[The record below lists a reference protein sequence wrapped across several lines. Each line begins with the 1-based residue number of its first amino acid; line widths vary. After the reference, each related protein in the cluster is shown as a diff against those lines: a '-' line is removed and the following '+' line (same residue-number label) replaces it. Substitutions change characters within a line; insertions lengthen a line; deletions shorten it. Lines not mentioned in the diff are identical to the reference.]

1 VGAHHDRAA
10 EDSARDAVGRDEPVS
25 DESADDGL
33 YVIRSFS
40 NDMEA
45 SLAEAVLEANGI
57 PSTRISDDAAGMMP
71 WLHSLHPIRLMVRR
85 EDVEIAVALLDGG
98 SPTEPPPD

>member
-1 VGAHHDRAA
+1 MADK
-10 EDSARDAVGRDEPVS
+10 DD
-25 DESADDGL
+25 DDGL

-40 NDMEA
+40 NDVDA

-57 PSTRISDDAAGMMP
+57 PSTRISDDAGGMMP

-85 EDVEIAVALLDGG
+85 ADVEIAVSLLDGETPNEA
-98 SPTEPPPD
+98 SQD

>member
-1 VGAHHDRAA
+1 MSD
-10 EDSARDAVGRDEPVS
+10 DSADE
-25 DESADDGL
+25 GL

-57 PSTRISDDAAGMMP
+57 PSTRISDDAGGMMP

-85 EDVEIAVALLDGG
+85 EDVEVAVTLLDGG
-98 SPTEPPPD
+98 SPTEPSPD

>member
-1 VGAHHDRAA
+1 MA
-10 EDSARDAVGRDEPVS
+10 EEDD
-25 DESADDGL
+25 DDGL

-40 NDMEA
+40 NDVDA

-57 PSTRISDDAAGMMP
+57 PSTRISDDAGGMMP

-85 EDVEIAVALLDGG
+85 ADVEIAVSLLDGN
-98 SPTEPPPD
+98 TPDETSQD

>member
-1 VGAHHDRAA
+1 M
-10 EDSARDAVGRDEPVS
+10 S
-25 DESADDGL
+25 DQGEDDGL

-40 NDMEA
+40 NDLDA

-57 PSTRISDDAAGMMP
+57 PSTRISDDAGGMMP

-85 EDVEIAVALLDGG
+85 EDVELAVSLLDGG
-98 SPTEPPPD
+98 SPTES

>member
-1 VGAHHDRAA
+1 M
-10 EDSARDAVGRDEPVS
+10 S
-25 DESADDGL
+25 DESADGGL

-40 NDMEA
+40 NDMDA

-85 EDVEIAVALLDGG
+85 EDVEVAVALLDGG
-98 SPTEPPPD
+98 SPAEPSPD

>member
-1 VGAHHDRAA
+1 MPD
-10 EDSARDAVGRDEPVS
+10 DT
-25 DESADDGL
+25 ADDGGL
-33 YVIRSFS
+33 FVIRSFS
-40 NDMEA
+40 SDVEA

-85 EDVEIAVALLDGG
+85 EDVEAAVILLDGG
-98 SPTEPPPD
+98 SPAEPPPD

>member
-1 VGAHHDRAA
+1 MA
-10 EDSARDAVGRDEPVS
+10 DEK
-25 DESADDGL
+25 DDDGL

-40 NDMEA
+40 NDVDA

-57 PSTRISDDAAGMMP
+57 PSTRISDDAGGMMP

-85 EDVEIAVALLDGG
+85 ADVEIAVSLLDGETPNEA
-98 SPTEPPPD
+98 SQD

>member
-1 VGAHHDRAA
+1 MA
-10 EDSARDAVGRDEPVS
+10 DEN
-25 DESADDGL
+25 DDDGL

-40 NDMEA
+40 NDVDA

-57 PSTRISDDAAGMMP
+57 PSTRISDDAGGMMP

-85 EDVEIAVALLDGG
+85 ADVEIAVSLLDGETPNEA
-98 SPTEPPPD
+98 SQD

>member
-1 VGAHHDRAA
+1 
-10 EDSARDAVGRDEPVS
+10 VS
-25 DESADDGL
+25 DQSDDDGL

-40 NDMEA
+40 NDLDA

-57 PSTRISDDAAGMMP
+57 PSTRISDDAGGMMP

-85 EDVEIAVALLDGG
+85 ADVELAVSLLDGG
-98 SPTEPPPD
+98 SPTET

>member
-1 VGAHHDRAA
+1 M
-10 EDSARDAVGRDEPVS
+10 S
-25 DESADDGL
+25 DQSDDDGL

-40 NDMEA
+40 NDLDA

-57 PSTRISDDAAGMMP
+57 PSTRISDDAGGMMP

-85 EDVEIAVALLDGG
+85 ADVELAVSLLDGG
-98 SPTEPPPD
+98 SPTET

>member
-1 VGAHHDRAA
+1 MADE
-10 EDSARDAVGRDEPVS
+10 EDD
-25 DESADDGL
+25 DDGL

-40 NDMEA
+40 NDVDA

-85 EDVEIAVALLDGG
+85 ADVEIAVSLLDGN
-98 SPTEPPPD
+98 TPDETSQD

>member
-1 VGAHHDRAA
+1 M
-10 EDSARDAVGRDEPVS
+10 S
-25 DESADDGL
+25 DENADNGL

-40 NDMEA
+40 NDMDA

-71 WLHSLHPIRLMVRR
+71 WLHSLHPIRLMVRG
-85 EDVEIAVALLDGG
+85 EDVEVAVALLDGG
-98 SPTEPPPD
+98 SPGEPSVD

>member
-1 VGAHHDRAA
+1 MAN
-10 EDSARDAVGRDEPVS
+10 ED
-25 DESADDGL
+25 DDGL

-40 NDMEA
+40 NDVDA

-57 PSTRISDDAAGMMP
+57 PSTRISDDAGGMMP

-85 EDVEIAVALLDGG
+85 ADVEIAVSLLDGK
-98 SPTEPPPD
+98 TPDETSQD

>member
-1 VGAHHDRAA
+1 M
-10 EDSARDAVGRDEPVS
+10 S
-25 DESADDGL
+25 DDSADDGGL

-40 NDMEA
+40 NDMDA

-71 WLHSLHPIRLMVRR
+71 WPHSLHPIRLMVRR
-85 EDVEIAVALLDGG
+85 EDVEAAVVLLDGG
-98 SPTEPPPD
+98 SPAEPPPD

>member
-1 VGAHHDRAA
+1 MADE
-10 EDSARDAVGRDEPVS
+10 EDD
-25 DESADDGL
+25 DDGL

-40 NDMEA
+40 NDVDA

-85 EDVEIAVALLDGG
+85 ADVEIAVSLLDGN
-98 SPTEPPPD
+98 TPDETAQD

>member
-1 VGAHHDRAA
+1 MA
-10 EDSARDAVGRDEPVS
+10 DEND
-25 DESADDGL
+25 DEGL

-40 NDMEA
+40 NDVDA

-57 PSTRISDDAAGMMP
+57 PSTRISDDAGGMMP

-85 EDVEIAVALLDGG
+85 ADVEIAVSLLDGN
-98 SPTEPPPD
+98 TPPETSQD

>member
-1 VGAHHDRAA
+1 MA
-10 EDSARDAVGRDEPVS
+10 EEDD
-25 DESADDGL
+25 DDGL

-40 NDMEA
+40 NDVDA

-57 PSTRISDDAAGMMP
+57 PSTRISDDAGGMMP

-85 EDVEIAVALLDGG
+85 ADVEIAVSLLDGK
-98 SPTEPPPD
+98 TPDETSQD

>member
-1 VGAHHDRAA
+1 MT
-10 EDSARDAVGRDEPVS
+10 DEGG
-25 DESADDGL
+25 DDGL

-40 NDMEA
+40 NDMDA

-57 PSTRISDDAAGMMP
+57 PSTRISDDAGGMMP

-85 EDVEIAVALLDGG
+85 EDVELAVSLLDGG
-98 SPTEPPPD
+98 SPTET